1 MRQLLIDLGAIKTE
15 DNRVYVNGVRFVPA
29 KQNVM
34 DDLRA
39 KGDYGRYL
47 RACREEIA
55 KEEKT
60 IERQTVRVSDELIN
74 QIFEGS
80 EMGM

>member
-1 MRQLLIDLGAIKTE
+1 MKQLISELGAETTE
-15 DNRVYVNGVRFVPA
+15 DGRIYVNGVRFIPA
-29 KQNVM
+29 KQNVIN
-34 DDLRA
+34 DLRA

-60 IERQTVRVSDELIN
+60 IERQSIRVSDELIN
-74 QIFEGS
+74 QIFKGS
-80 EMGM
+80 EMGV

>member
-1 MRQLLIDLGAIKTE
+1 MKQLISELGAEITE
-15 DNRVYVNGVRFVPA
+15 DNRIYVNGVRFIPA
-29 KQNVM
+29 KQSVL

-39 KGDYGRYL
+39 KGEYGRYL

-60 IERQTVRVSDELIN
+60 IERQSIRVSDELIN